1 MSERCTC
8 ARLCTAMHT
17 HSGFARPYQRS
28 RAAFSTVR
36 LGNQIPAESVL
47 EKTGLGACL
56 SVRIGRYVRVELPH
70 QGLRWLARRLSVTDD
85 VLASRAAWFAGEP
98 YPVRRRWGC

>member
-28 RAAFSTVR
+28 RAAFSTVPV
-36 LGNQIPAESVL
+36 GNQIAD
-47 EKTGLGACL
+47 
-56 SVRIGRYVRVELPH
+56 SVRGISKCVESLIDSQINLICALLETVSQGCSGAVTRALIGIS
-70 QGLRWLARRLSVTDD
+70 GA
-85 VLASRAAWFAGEP
+85 VLAA
-98 YPVRRRWGC
+98 